1 MTSTP
6 TSSITEDLAH
16 WLETATRGL
25 PAAAQAVVRAEIEA
39 HYADAVEDHRASGK
53 TAEEAH
59 RAAMADLGDVRAT
72 ARALRD
78 THLARQRYMKAMAV
92 SLAGIAT
99 FMIMPILYDIVKSE
113 MLVSLII
120 RVSLLLTTLY
130 TLFSLKALLRL
141 DGRWLD
147 RPISL
152 VVWSILAADGA
163 RILFWILFNQPAI
176 TETGERSFW
185 AAAPF
190 LQKALDGVALGGEFV
205 TGAGLLLLGLGLMQ
219 VKNPRYGLRMPLQV
233 LMLAMGCLEVGFIA
247 AIVAEAGEAAAVL
260 GSFGMLSI
268 VLAFALLTLIFFR
281 AAYRRSAP
289 PLRTV

>member
-78 THLARQRYMKAMAV
+78 THQARQRYLKAMAV
-92 SLAGIAT
+92 SLVAT
-99 FMIMPILYDIVKSE
+99 FFF
-113 MLVSLII
+113 
-120 RVSLLLTTLY
+120 LLLPVLYGIPGLAGLASIILRVTLPAAVLY
-130 TLFSLKALLRL
+130 TFYSLKLLLGFDARSVE
-141 DGRWLD
+141 
-147 RPISL
+147 RPIAVL
-152 VVWSILAADGA
+152 VWSAAVFNA
-163 RILFWILFNQPAI
+163 ACALTWLLFNQPAAI
-176 TETGERSFW
+176 ESGERSLW

-190 LQKALDGVALGGEFV
+190 AERALDLVAFGGEIV
-205 TGAGLLLLGLGLMQ
+205 TDIGLFLVWLGLMK
-219 VKNPRYGLRMPLQV
+219 VRNPVYGLLGSLRF
-233 LMLAMGCLEVGFIA
+233 MLLTVGCLDLGFLIA
-247 AIVAEAGEAAAVL
+247 IAFEAHLPAMLL
-260 GSFGMLSI
+260 GP
-268 VLAFALLTLIFFR
+268 LASLALILVFALMSLIFFR
-281 AAYRRSAP
+281 AAYRRAAP
-289 PLRTV
+289 PLRTT